1 MESIIE
7 TASKLKALADPVK
20 LEIVG
25 RLYGSEKT
33 VEELSLELSIPQS
46 TLRKYLN
53 ELEESGYVERH
64 GGVKSKYITK
74 SFEVRLNP
82 HMISEAVLLSRSA
95 LTPLIVEEKG
105 RRIIEKLKSIGPKVR
120 EGKLSVYD
128 AAQMLGVT
136 YIEAYSLL
144 EENRFLK

>member
-7 TASKLKALADPVK
+7 TASRLKALADPVK

-25 RLYGSEKT
+25 RLYRSEKT
-33 VEELSLELSIPQS
+33 VEDLSRELSMPQS
-46 TLRKYLN
+46 TLRKYLA

-64 GGVKSKYITK
+64 GGVKSKYVTK
-74 SFEVRLNP
+74 SFDVRLNP
-82 HMISEAVLLSRSA
+82 QKISEAVQLSRSA

-105 RRIIEKLKSIGPKVR
+105 RRLVEKLRSIGPKVK
-120 EGKLSVYD
+120 EGKLSIYD
-128 AAQMLGVT
+128 AAHMLGLT
-136 YIEAYSLL
+136 YLEAYSLL